1 MATDIF
7 KKGSIEMLSLLIMQ
21 ETDIYG
27 YQLSSELRE
36 RSGGVITVQEGALYP
51 LLYRMADA
59 GYITGRDEVVETKN
73 GRRRTRVVYHLEQK
87 GRLRLVQL
95 KKEYD
100 YVQEGIQNVFRCSK
114 KIGWK
119 PEGKLES
126 GSEKV
131 PEEDQSHDALSVG
144 AQEGVSARV

>member
-1 MATDIF
+1 MATDTF

-27 YQLSSELRE
+27 YQLTSLLKE
-36 RSGGVITVQEGALYP
+36 RSNGNITVQEGALYP

-59 GYITGRDEVVETKN
+59 GYISGRDEVVETKL
-73 GRRRTRVVYHLEQK
+73 GRKRNRVVYHLETK
-87 GRLRLVQL
+87 GRERLVQL

-114 KIGWK
+114 EIGYK
-119 PEGKLES
+119 RP
-126 GSEKV
+126 
-131 PEEDQSHDALSVG
+131 DQA
-144 AQEGVSARV
+144 